1 MGDTAYGYIRGPAA
15 SGDKCDPLADQE
27 RVVRDFAA
35 AHGLAVARIFT
46 DTGPLGAT
54 KWRERPVGKALA
66 DILQAGDCIIAPS
79 IDRISRIAPD
89 ILVAIAVCQ
98 DSGIGLYLADTGHD
112 IAREDNAALV
122 TAILTATASERRRHG
137 IALLKSD
144 RKVRGSRPGIPPF
157 GWRRTGDGQFAE
169 DPHQQDLIIRMV
181 AARARG
187 LSLREIVEKM
197 QQEGTRI
204 SESGVAKV
212 LAAYARRASL
222 KPTTGPIS
230 ADQGSRTNQPA
241 TGP

>member
-27 RVVRDFAA
+27 SVVRDFAA

-54 KWRERPVGKALA
+54 KWRERPAGKALA
-66 DILQAGDCIIAPS
+66 NILQAGDCIIAPS

-122 TAILTATASERRRHG
+122 TAVLTATASERRRHR
-137 IALLKSD
+137 IALLKPD
-144 RKVRGSRPGIPPF
+144 HKVRARPGIPPF
-157 GWRRTGDGQFAE
+157 GWRRTGDGQLAE

-204 SESGVAKV
+204 SQNGVARV

-230 ADQGSRTNQPA
+230 ADQGSRTNQPE